1 MLKNLFSI
9 YIFFFGSYHL
19 SCTDGTFFSHIAGKE
34 QVFIFFQ
41 FRSFEFCI
49 TPVRTGK
56 SAIIKN
62 HYYIMM
68 YS

>member
-1 MLKNLFSI
+1 MLIEESI
-9 YIFFFGSYHL
+9 QFIFWGGSYHL
-19 SCTDGTFFSHIAGKE
+19 SCTDGTFFSDIAGKE

-56 SAIIKN
+56 SAIIN
-62 HYYIMM
+62 NYYHIMM
-68 YS
+68 